1 MLTSVLTCGW
11 QSCHPR
17 LGLCAIIKSNHSSR
31 SVSDFSRVL
40 AFPLEIPR
48 PRPGPETLESP
59 ERPPTQRELEFG
71 RALVEAAPVS
81 LEISVPV
88 SETQKEKTLKLFF
101 LFWSLENQFV
111 SFFCPICCFFLVAS
125 TKIKS
130 SSNQN

>member
-71 RALVEAAPVS
+71 RAPVEAAPVS
-81 LEISVPV
+81 LEISVTV

-101 LFWSLENQFV
+101 YFGLSKINLFLFLSDLLL
-111 SFFCPICCFFLVAS
+111 FLVAS

>member
-48 PRPGPETLESP
+48 PRPGPETLEPP

-71 RALVEAAPVS
+71 RAPVEAAPVS
-81 LEISVPV
+81 LEISVTV

-101 LFWSLENQFV
+101 YFGLSKINLFLFLSDLLL
-111 SFFCPICCFFLVAS
+111 FLVAS

>member
-1 MLTSVLTCGW
+1 MAKLS
-11 QSCHPR
+11 PR

-71 RALVEAAPVS
+71 RAPVEAAPVS
-81 LEISVPV
+81 LEISVTV

-101 LFWSLENQFV
+101 YFGLSKINLFLFLSDLLL
-111 SFFCPICCFFLVAS
+111 FLVAS
-125 TKIKS
+125 TEIKS
-130 SSNQN
+130 NSNQN

>member
-1 MLTSVLTCGW
+1 MLTSALTCGW

-17 LGLCAIIKSNHSSR
+17 LGLCAIIKSNHSLR

-71 RALVEAAPVS
+71 RAPVEAAPVS
-81 LEISVPV
+81 LEISVTV

-101 LFWSLENQFV
+101 YFGLSKINLFLFLSDLLL
-111 SFFCPICCFFLVAS
+111 FLVAS